1 MAKYS
6 RRADGRYEAAVTI
19 IIDGEKKK
27 KHLYAKTVRELDD
40 KIAEVRA
47 QANRGGVVDDRAV
60 TLGEWAELWLERKKL
75 SVSYNTYHGYENSV
89 RVHIVPMLRDIRLK
103 DLKKH
108 HLQSVLDVLIKEGKL
123 PTAEKVRI
131 TIGQLIDEAVDNDY
145 IYKNIAKNLSLPTKK
160 AKEKRALTAQEQ
172 DALNT
177 ADLSPMQKAFVDTLL
192 CTGIRRGE
200 ALALGKDD
208 INLDKK
214 TITINKT
221 LIFGKNQSTIQL
233 NPKTLAGVREIP
245 IPDKLCIELAE
256 LLEDV
261 GEVVFSKQNG
271 ERMTRT
277 GFRRFWEQIKK
288 NVEKSTG
295 VALGADVTP
304 HLFRHTY
311 ATKLFHAGVDVKTA
325 QYLLGHSSVSVTL
338 GIYTHLD
345 KQNVNTFA
353 DKVNKLFN

>member
-6 RRADGRYEAAVTI
+6 KRADGRYSTSITI
-19 IIDGEKKK
+19 TIDGIKKQRTVYGKTIKEVDEK
-27 KHLYAKTVRELDD
+27 VSEL
-40 KIAEVRA
+40 RT
-47 QANRGGVVDDRAV
+47 QYSRGGVIDDR
-60 TLGEWAELWLERKKL
+60 TITMGEWAQMWLERKKI

-89 RVHIVPMLRDIRLK
+89 RVHIVPMLKDIRLK

-108 HLQSVLDVLIKEGKL
+108 HLQSVLDALIKEGKL

-145 IYKNIAKNLSLPTKK
+145 IYKNIAKNLSVPTKK

-177 ADLSPMQKAFVDTLL
+177 ADLPLMQKAFVDTLL

-233 NPKTLAGVREIP
+233 NPKTRAGVREIP
-245 IPDKLCIELAE
+245 IPDKLCIELAK

-261 GEVVFSKQNG
+261 GEVIFSKQNG

-277 GFRRFWEQIKK
+277 GFRRFWEQINK

-345 KQNVNTFA
+345 KQNVDTFA
-353 DKVNKLFN
+353 DRINDLFA